1 MFWLVESKV
10 QFEQFSNAN
19 WGEVFIEVIPNSYL
33 IHPTQNSICA
43 LYIKPLISTKGFIV
57 PLSHSETL
65 NVNITEINMML
76 HKFDSIY
83 VRDKKEFLH
92 YLPLKDLLDINQQ
105 NPPYIPE
112 LLQTHHIFNNRFPNK
127 KDVNKIIPIVKHYEY
142 CEEIYNNL
150 KDKINGKIN
159 EFYNNKSSMV
169 FNSIER
175 NGLRVNREKF
185 ESHFHPI
192 DGEYVYTQYNFKTLT
207 GRPSN
212 KFKGVNYAALNK
224 ENNSRES
231 FIPRNDI
238 FVEFDI
244 GAYHPTLLAKLV
256 DYDFGSEDIHT
267 AFAKMYGVE
276 YKKAKE
282 LTFKQLYGGV
292 FDQYK
297 DLEFFKKVQVYTD
310 NLWEEF
316 KEKGW
321 IECPISK
328 HRFVKEK
335 INEMKPQKLLNYLL
349 QNLET
354 AMNVHILW
362 DIIKLLRN
370 KKTKIVLYTYDSFL
384 FDVDKEEE
392 VVLGEIKELFNKN
405 KLQIK
410 TCHGSDYN
418 FK

>member
-1 MFWLVESKV
+1 
-10 QFEQFSNAN
+10 
-19 WGEVFIEVIPNSYL
+19 
-33 IHPTQNSICA
+33 
-43 LYIKPLISTKGFIV
+43 
-57 PLSHSETL
+57 
-65 NVNITEINMML
+65 
-76 HKFDSIY
+76 
-83 VRDKKEFLH
+83 
-92 YLPLKDLLDINQQ
+92 
-105 NPPYIPE
+105 
-112 LLQTHHIFNNRFPNK
+112 
-127 KDVNKIIPIVKHYEY
+127 
-142 CEEIYNNL
+142 
-150 KDKINGKIN
+150 
-159 EFYNNKSSMV
+159 
-169 FNSIER
+169 
-175 NGLRVNREKF
+175 
-185 ESHFHPI
+185 
-192 DGEYVYTQYNFKTLT
+192 
-207 GRPSN
+207 
-212 KFKGVNYAALNK
+212 
-224 ENNSRES
+224 
-231 FIPRNDI
+231 
-238 FVEFDI
+238 
-244 GAYHPTLLAKLV
+244 LV

-335 INEMKPQKLLNYLL
+335 MNEMKPQKLLNYLL

-392 VVLGEIKELFNKN
+392 DVLGEIKELFNKY

-410 TCHGSDYN
+410 TCYGSDYN